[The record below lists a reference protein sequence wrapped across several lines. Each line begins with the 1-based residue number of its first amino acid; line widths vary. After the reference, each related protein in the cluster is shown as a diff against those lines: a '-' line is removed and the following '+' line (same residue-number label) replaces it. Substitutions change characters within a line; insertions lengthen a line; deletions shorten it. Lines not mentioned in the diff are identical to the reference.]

1 MDTGLIKEKDIF
13 QDENENYCIRL
24 EYDSK
29 DGDAPPHVK
38 FHDGYDSLELTS
50 KNAEWLIATVEG
62 YILLDRLFPPLEDQ
76 VRRVVWNT
84 TKREYLD

>member
-24 EYDSK
+24 EYESK
-29 DGDAPPHVK
+29 DG
-38 FHDGYDSLELTS
+38 HDGYDSLELTS